1 MNLPSRIP
9 VSFYLEMVVYYL
21 IIIIRRIKM
30 ACRLAKIEDKLLI
43 NIQKL
48 KIQVYEHTGRTVT
61 VSGIIQMLYDQDP
74 LILNLIK
81 NQH

>member
-1 MNLPSRIP
+1 
-9 VSFYLEMVVYYL
+9 
-21 IIIIRRIKM
+21 M

-48 KIQVYEHTGRTVT
+48 KIQIYERTGRTVT
-61 VSGIIQMLYDQDP
+61 VSGIVQMLYDQDP